1 MLAANGEYL
10 PDVRNSTRVMVD
22 DDVSAH
28 ALFHRIQRFLPPT
41 WHRSS
46 RLTPGEAV
54 WQLEGLNERLR
65 FLRYEPGEKFE
76 PHLDGSFVRT
86 DGDKAGDRS
95 FVTVLL
101 YLNTGTGACA
111 RERAAGVPRGGPTFT
126 TASQGTRQR
135 FVICTHTQHS
145 ITCTH

>member
-1 MLAANGEYL
+1 M
-10 PDVRNSTRVMVD
+10 
-22 DDVSAH
+22 
-28 ALFHRIQRFLPPT
+28 
-41 WHRSS
+41 
-46 RLTPGEAV
+46 

-101 YLNTGTGACA
+101 YLNTGTGVCA
-111 RERAAGVPRGGPTFT
+111 RERAAGVPRGGLTFT
-126 TASQGTRQR
+126 TASQETRQQ
-135 FVICTHTQHS
+135 FVICTHTRNTPSHVPTDPAGDYDLLVVEE
-145 ITCTH
+145 ICVDLWRRV